1 VVIIGIIAYLIVLQ
15 LRMTLSRYLT
25 VSVAATFAVTI
36 GLSGVYLGHH
46 WLTDVLAAWTLGAAW
61 LALVITAHRLYL
73 TVRKQRPVATL

>member
-1 VVIIGIIAYLIVLQ
+1 
-15 LRMTLSRYLT
+15 M
-25 VSVAATFAVTI
+25 FAVTI

-73 TVRKQRPVATL
+73 TMRKQRPVATP